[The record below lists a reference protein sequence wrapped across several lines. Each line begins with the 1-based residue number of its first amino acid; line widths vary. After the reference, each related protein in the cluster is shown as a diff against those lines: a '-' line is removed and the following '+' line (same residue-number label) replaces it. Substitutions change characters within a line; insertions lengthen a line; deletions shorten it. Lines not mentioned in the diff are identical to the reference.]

1 MYANKHTV
9 HLILSLSYKLAV
21 SIATKMSA
29 LSRFAKQ
36 SIKPEVIPLLVIVGG
51 ALTGAVYIG
60 VHAAKAPDVAWFV
73 HKATLTNAIVGDC
86 NSLFLYT

>member
-1 MYANKHTV
+1 
-9 HLILSLSYKLAV
+9 
-21 SIATKMSA
+21 MSA

-60 VHAAKAPDVAWFV
+60 VHAAKAPDVAWD
-73 HKATLTNAIVGDC
+73 HKENPYPWQDVKDGEQVKLMALQQKYKNRWER
-86 NSLFLYT
+86 YRW